1 MDWGNIRGRLGRS
14 NEKYRFYFGDYTY
27 NDPTN
32 TKVASL
38 IGRAHVGWGKRAV
51 EMRANKTHFDC
62 FENDTMGLNE
72 LFAKYRVKE
81 ALDMVKEDVLVGG
94 CGFLVLAGDRVMPF
108 NSQEATGTFDWH
120 EQNLKDG
127 VAVFRDET
135 KRIKGEMPNAY
146 MKFTAN
152 ETTSVEDGVVTIT
165 PNVIGR
171 PLMGVLT
178 HKSTTMRPFG
188 RSVLSKPARDAIVD
202 ASRTVRQAMI
212 AAHYYNSKVDV
223 LLGVDGS
230 NDVNTLD
237 RKTGDV
243 LMVGTNE
250 EGQMPQIGEFA
261 QHAMAPFN
269 DTIMTAARNFCS
281 DTKLSLVNLGITS
294 DAPQSTEALEIVN
307 DDLRDSIQ
315 EWHRELGEQLKYF
328 AVTLWMYEN
337 EIRNIDDNLRERI
350 EATVPVWKSIYR
362 TDISKAGDGIM
373 KLAQIAPNIV
383 ESRTI
388 WRNLGLTS
396 AEIDNAIQSARNA
409 QNMR

>member
-165 PNVIGR
+165 PNIIGR

-337 EIRNIDDNLRERI
+337 KIRNIDDNLRERI

-396 AEIDNAIQSARNA
+396 AEIDNAIQSAKNA

>member
-171 PLMGVLT
+171 PLIGVLT

-337 EIRNIDDNLRERI
+337 KIRNIDDNLRERI

-396 AEIDNAIQSARNA
+396 AEIDNAIQSAKNA

>member
-14 NEKYRFYFGDYTY
+14 NKKYRFYFGDYTY

-337 EIRNIDDNLRERI
+337 KIRNIDDNLRERI

-396 AEIDNAIQSARNA
+396 AEIDNAIQSAKNA

>member
-1 MDWGNIRGRLGRS
+1 
-14 NEKYRFYFGDYTY
+14 
-27 NDPTN
+27 
-32 TKVASL
+32 
-38 IGRAHVGWGKRAV
+38 
-51 EMRANKTHFDC
+51 
-62 FENDTMGLNE
+62 
-72 LFAKYRVKE
+72 
-81 ALDMVKEDVLVGG
+81 
-94 CGFLVLAGDRVMPF
+94 
-108 NSQEATGTFDWH
+108 
-120 EQNLKDG
+120 
-127 VAVFRDET
+127 
-135 KRIKGEMPNAY
+135 MPNAY

-171 PLMGVLT
+171 PLIGVLT

-328 AVTLWMYEN
+328 AVTLWMHEN

-396 AEIDNAIQSARNA
+396 AEIDNAIQSAKNA

>member
-315 EWHRELGEQLKYF
+315 EWHRELGEQLTYF
-328 AVTLWMYEN
+328 AVTLWTYEN
-337 EIRNIDDNLRERI
+337 KIRNIDDNLRERI

-396 AEIDNAIQSARNA
+396 AEIDNAIQSAKNA

>member
-337 EIRNIDDNLRERI
+337 KIRNIDENLRERI

-409 QNMR
+409 QNTR

>member
-337 EIRNIDDNLRERI
+337 KIRNIDDNLRERI

>member
-230 NDVNTLD
+230 NEVNTLD

-337 EIRNIDDNLRERI
+337 KIRNIDDNLRERI

-396 AEIDNAIQSARNA
+396 AEIDNAIQSAKNA

>member
-337 EIRNIDDNLRERI
+337 KIRNIDENLRERI

>member
-1 MDWGNIRGRLGRS
+1 MDWSNIRGRLGRS

-328 AVTLWMYEN
+328 AVTLWMHEN

-396 AEIDNAIQSARNA
+396 AEIDNAIQSAKNA

>member
-135 KRIKGEMPNAY
+135 KRIKGDMPNAY

-171 PLMGVLT
+171 PLIGVLT

-337 EIRNIDDNLRERI
+337 KIRNIDDNLRERI

-396 AEIDNAIQSARNA
+396 AEIDNAIQSAKNA

>member
-396 AEIDNAIQSARNA
+396 AEIDNAIQSAKNA

>member
-72 LFAKYRVKE
+72 LFAKYRGKE

-337 EIRNIDDNLRERI
+337 KIRNIDDNLRERI

-396 AEIDNAIQSARNA
+396 AEIDNAIQSAKNA

>member
-337 EIRNIDDNLRERI
+337 KIRNIDDNLRERI

-396 AEIDNAIQSARNA
+396 AEIDNAIQSAKNA

>member
-337 EIRNIDDNLRERI
+337 KIRNIDENLRERI
-350 EATVPVWKSIYR
+350 EATVPVWKSIYK

-396 AEIDNAIQSARNA
+396 AEIDNAIQSAKNV

>member
-337 EIRNIDDNLRERI
+337 KIRNIDDNLRERI

-409 QNMR
+409 QNTR

>member
-32 TKVASL
+32 TEVASL

-337 EIRNIDDNLRERI
+337 KIRNIDDNLRERI

-396 AEIDNAIQSARNA
+396 AEIDNAIQSAKNA

>member
-337 EIRNIDDNLRERI
+337 KIRNIDDNLRERI

-396 AEIDNAIQSARNA
+396 AEIDNAIQSAKNV